1 LASPRHRPS
10 QNRHV
15 GHNPDDD
22 FNKDL
27 LHPWSPM
34 TIDAHCRVHW
44 RVWVDQPMVR
54 AGPTLLRVVTYGR
67 HENADGRHRAGKH
80 RVEQKNVSVALAVVL
95 DVPLVLI
102 VLYILVVPYTDR
114 TDTLATQCNQ

>member
-1 LASPRHRPS
+1 
-10 QNRHV
+10 
-15 GHNPDDD
+15 
-22 FNKDL
+22 
-27 LHPWSPM
+27 M

-67 HENADGRHRAGKH
+67 HENADGRHCAGKH
-80 RVEQKNVSVALAVVL
+80 RVEQENVSVALAVVL

-114 TDTLATQCNQ
+114 REHFGNAVQSVRLVRCAAGGYCQHSRIW